1 MPRRAARE
9 IPPPLELEC
18 LDVLW
23 RLGESNVRTVQE
35 ALAGRRPLA
44 YTTVMTMLERLA
56 RKQLVTRRK
65 TGRHFVYAPE
75 VDRDT
80 VRHRALRQLLDSL
93 FDGSREELVG
103 FLSADA
109 GSITS
114 SAFVAAA
121 SPAADAGAEHHE
133 GGDPDIDAVLL

>member
-1 MPRRAARE
+1 M
-9 IPPPLELEC
+9 
-18 LDVLW
+18 LW

-35 ALAGRRPLA
+35 TLAGRRPLA

-65 TGRHFVYAPE
+65 IGRHFVYTPE

-93 FDGSREELVG
+93 FDGSRDELTG
-103 FLSADA
+103 FLSAGPGA
-109 GSITS
+109 I
-114 SAFVAAA
+114 SASVFVAAA
-121 SPAADAGAEHHE
+121 SPAAGSEAEQPD
-133 GGDPDIDAVLL
+133 GDGPDIDAVLL

>member
-35 ALAGRRPLA
+35 ALAAHRPLA

-65 TGRHFVYAPE
+65 TGRHFVYTPE

-80 VRHRALRQLLDSL
+80 VRNRALRQLLDSL
-93 FDGSREELVG
+93 FDGSREELAG
-103 FLSADA
+103 FLNADA
-109 GSITS
+109 GLIVA
-114 SAFVAAA
+114 SAFVATA
-121 SPAADAGAEHHE
+121 SPAASTAIEHHE
-133 GGDPDIDAVLL
+133 GDGSDIDAVLL

>member
-44 YTTVMTMLERLA
+44 YTTV
-56 RKQLVTRRK
+56 TRRK
-65 TGRHFVYAPE
+65 IGRHFVYTPE

-80 VRHRALRQLLDSL
+80 VRRRALRQLLDSL
-93 FDGSREELVG
+93 FDGSRDELTG
-103 FLSADA
+103 FLSTGPGAIA
-109 GSITS
+109 ASV
-114 SAFVAAA
+114 FVAAA
-121 SPAADAGAEHHE
+121 SPAAGPEAERPD
-133 GGDPDIDAVLL
+133 GDGPDIDAVLL

>member
-1 MPRRAARE
+1 MPRRGSRE

-23 RLGESNVRTVQE
+23 RLGESNVHTVQE

-65 TGRHFVYAPE
+65 SGRHFVYTAG
-75 VDRDT
+75 VGRDT
-80 VRHRALRQLLDSL
+80 VRQRAVRQLLDSL
-93 FDGSREELVG
+93 FDGSREELLG
-103 FLSADA
+103 FLNLPSGEARA
-109 GSITS
+109 
-114 SAFVAAA
+114 AALAVAA
-121 SPAADAGAEHHE
+121 PAAGAGAEAHE
-133 GGDPDIDAVLL
+133 GDNSDIDAVLL

>member
-35 ALAGRRPLA
+35 ALAAHRPLA

-56 RKQLVTRRK
+56 RKQLVTRLK
-65 TGRHFVYAPE
+65 TGRHFVYTPE

-80 VRHRALRQLLDSL
+80 VRNRALRQLLDSL
-93 FDGSREELVG
+93 FDGSREELAG
-103 FLSADA
+103 FLNADA
-109 GSITS
+109 GLIVA
-114 SAFVAAA
+114 SAFVATA
-121 SPAADAGAEHHE
+121 SPAASTAIEHHE
-133 GGDPDIDAVLL
+133 GDGSDIDAVLL